1 MINKYDK
8 ILPKDFSWQTAVPK
22 LPELD
27 VKGLEEVLQQN
38 QARLDQVGLLSE
50 KKPQV
55 LATEEDM
62 SLYKTYQADIDKGLN
77 EVTQAY
83 AENVTKG
90 NLAYKN
96 LLGQIR
102 KDWSPGGRADVL
114 NQRYAGYQNALK
126 ETDKFY
132 ESDSSPVNKTL
143 AKQNL
148 QAQLK
153 NPINYDPTTGKYSQI
168 STPEL
173 YKNPDINK
181 AVDEMLKEIK
191 ANGDTQFL
199 GDFNK
204 SWWIQKI
211 STETRPEERIKLAFQ
226 ALSQQPEYSS
236 QIDRDAQYKALQV
249 DPKKYQEAFVNKQ
262 NTALKSLSDLT
273 EKAKTDPQTTK
284 DLQNLLRSEGYNV
297 IADGKYGSQTE
308 KAAQEYLASKKKDV
322 ESNISGFDLNSQ
334 LRNDVSNS
342 YLGYALR
349 GAYTKRDIDPIFNQ
363 AMKARA
369 DIAAKNEEN
378 RINRYRAEQEFSP
391 SGQAHATVV
400 SGISQQLPE
409 LQKRHDDLKTQ
420 RDAVKT
426 NLDKTI
432 SNSKTFNGWTLENVA
447 IAYDKWSKVTG
458 STEAE
463 KKANY
468 QKLLNEGSGNYY
480 FDREEV
486 GRLYQEMNAPVT
498 ESSLK
503 TALDTYG
510 IVNAET
516 NRFEEGQS
524 QINSQYLNT
533 EEGKQNLK
541 RLEFF
546 RRPGETDVELADRA
560 INDPNSFKQ
569 TKYDMTGTIFNSEKF
584 EPTKQFSEQR
594 QKDIDN
600 QTKNG
605 KAYNW
610 GSLGTY
616 EVWTDSKD
624 KILKPK
630 LDAIAS
636 AVETGTGLNF
646 TTFGKAGLNF
656 KDNKGDDVNGQTKK
670 VTGMGVALSGNK
682 PILKVNVTFTNSEGK
697 NKDGFTEIELVPG
710 SPEAIQIR
718 SALEKEYAEFIN
730 AGDVISAQG
739 VLDNIEALKGADRLR
754 APAIDLQKEQLNLKN
769 TNTEPIYRLDPVTGK
784 LIDVTTYGW
793 QAKDMNDDA
802 NVGGFNYKTYGFS
815 TPSGNVLGNVMVDEN
830 GNKVLV
836 PSNTGQVVYKS
847 SSGIQKARTGKEIL
861 GRTPVEI
868 KQTKEH

>member
-1 MINKYDK
+1 MPINKYDK
-8 ILPKDFSWQTAVPK
+8 ILPKDFSWQTAIPK

-38 QARLDQVGLLSE
+38 QTRLDQIGLLSE

-55 LATEEDM
+55 LPTDEDM
-62 SLYKTYQADIDKGLN
+62 SLYKSYQSDVDNGLDQ
-77 EVTQAY
+77 VTQAY

-102 KDWSPGGRADVL
+102 KDWSPGGRADIL
-114 NQRYAGYQNALK
+114 NQRYNGYQNALK
-126 ETDKFY
+126 ETDEFY
-132 ESDSSPVNKTL
+132 KTDSSPVNKTL

-168 STPEL
+168 TTPEL

-236 QIDRDAQYKALQV
+236 QIDRDAQYKALSV
-249 DPKKYQEAFVNKQ
+249 DPKKYQEAFTSKQ
-262 NTALKSLSDLT
+262 NEALKSLT
-273 EKAKTDPQTTK
+273 GIAEKAKTDPQSTK
-284 DLQNLLRSEGYNV
+284 ELQQLLRSEGYNV
-297 IADGKYGSQTE
+297 IADGKYGAQTE
-308 KAAQEYLASKKKDV
+308 KAAKEYLDSKTKDV
-322 ESNISGFDLNSQ
+322 QSNISGFDLNSQ

-349 GAYTKRDIDPIFNQ
+349 GAYTKRDVDPIFNQ
-363 AMKARA
+363 AMKAQA
-369 DIAAKNEEN
+369 DIRAKNEEN
-378 RINRYRAEQEFSP
+378 RINRYRAEMEFSP
-391 SGQAHATVV
+391 AGQASATVV

-409 LQKRHDDLKTQ
+409 LAKRQEDLKTQ
-420 RDAVKT
+420 RDTVKAS
-426 NLDKTI
+426 LDKTI
-432 SNSKTFNGWTLENVA
+432 SNSKTFNGWTLDNVA
-447 IAYDKWSKVTG
+447 TAYDKWSKVTG
-458 STEAE
+458 NTEAE

-468 QKLLNEGSGNYY
+468 KALLNQNASVPFSDEQV
-480 FDREEV
+480 D
-486 GRLYQEMNAPVT
+486 RLYQEMNAPTT

-510 IVNAET
+510 SVSAEAD
-516 NRFEEGQS
+516 RFEEGQS
-524 QINSQYLNT
+524 QINSQYLAT

-546 RRPGETDVELADRA
+546 RRPGETDSQLADRA
-560 INDPNSFKQ
+560 VNDPESFKQ
-569 TKYDMTGTIFNSEKF
+569 TKYDMNSTIFNSKAF
-584 EPTKQFSEQR
+584 EPARQFAEQR
-594 QKDIDN
+594 QADIDS
-600 QTKNG
+600 QSKNG

-656 KDNKGDDVNGQTKK
+656 KDNKGNDVNGQTKK
-670 VTGMGVALSGNK
+670 VTGMGVALSGDK
-682 PILKVNVTFTNSEGK
+682 PILKVNVTFTNTEGK

-710 SPEAIQIR
+710 SPESRQIQT
-718 SALEKEYAEFIN
+718 ALEKEYAEFVN
-730 AGDVISAQG
+730 AGDVVSAQG
-739 VLDNIEALKGADRLR
+739 VLDNIEALRGNDRLK
-754 APAIDLQKEQLNLKN
+754 APAIDLQKDKLNLKN
-769 TNTEPIYRLDPVTGK
+769 TQAEPIYKLDPVTGE

-793 QAKDMNDDA
+793 QSKDMNDDA

-815 TPSGNVLGNVMVDEN
+815 TPSGNVLGNVIVDAN

-836 PSNTGQVVYKS
+836 PSNTGQVIYKS

-861 GRTPVEI
+861 SRTPIEV